1 MTPASETAW
10 QTGASA
16 PVPFLEHR
24 CAGARLDSGDRAAHN
39 RQSFHA
45 DKEMDTR
52 PSALALTPLLLF
64 LALFFGSGLYFTL
77 QGEPMGFYQ
86 LRAPVAILPALAL
99 AAWIAHR
106 RGLRP
111 GEVLLRGMGDPNIM
125 TMCLIF
131 LLAGAFAYV
140 SQAVGAVDAVVS
152 LGIGAVPPAL
162 LLPGLFV
169 VASLISLAIGTS
181 MGTIAAVVPIAL
193 GVADASGLDRALVV
207 GAVIGGA
214 MFGDNL
220 SVISDT
226 TIAATRS
233 QGAEMR
239 DKFRENFRIAL
250 PAALAT
256 MALLALLGDPAPV
269 ATDEPASAWLVLP
282 YVLVLVLALS
292 GLDVILVLGIGV
304 ALAGVTGLVLAPDY
318 DLVQYAGDIWT
329 GFEGMTEILLL
340 SLLIGGVGALMKAAG
355 GLEWLARAIARFAR
369 GQQGPR
375 TGECSI
381 AALSATADVFTAN
394 NTVAILVSGE
404 VARDIA
410 ARHGISPRRAASL
423 LDIFACVPQGL
434 LPYGAQILL
443 AAGLASVS
451 PLALSGSVFYCWIL
465 ALVAVGFMAW
475 PRRVPAP
482 AAEPAAPR
490 AP

>member
-1 MTPASETAW
+1 MERRHP
-10 QTGASA
+10 GD
-16 PVPFLEHR
+16 
-24 CAGARLDSGDRAAHN
+24 RLDRARRRPHN
-39 RQSFHA
+39 RRSFHA
-45 DKEMDTR
+45 DKAMETR

-64 LALFFGSGLYFTL
+64 LALFFGAGLYFTL
-77 QGEPMGFYQ
+77 QGEDMGFYQ

-99 AAWIAHR
+99 AAWIAHC
-106 RGLRP
+106 RGVKP
-111 GEVLLRGMGDPNIM
+111 GETLLRGMGDPNIM

-131 LLAGAFAYV
+131 MLAGAFAYV
-140 SQAVGAVDAVVS
+140 SQAIGAVDAVVS
-152 LGIGAVPPAL
+152 LGIGAVPAGL

-169 VASLISLAIGTS
+169 VAALISLAIGTS
-181 MGTIAAVVPIAL
+181 MGTVAAVVPIAL
-193 GVADASGLDRALVV
+193 GVADAAGLDRALVV
-207 GAVIGGA
+207 GAVLGGA

-256 MALLALLGDPAPV
+256 MLLLAFLGDPAPV
-269 ATDEPASAWLVLP
+269 TTDEAASPWLVLP
-282 YVLVLVLALS
+282 YVLVLALALS
-292 GLDVILVLGIGV
+292 GLDVLLVLGIGI
-304 ALAGVTGLVLAPDY
+304 ALAGGFGLALSPGY
-318 DLVQYAGDIWT
+318 SLVHFAGDIWT

-340 SLLIGGVGALMKAAG
+340 SLLIGGLGALMKAAG
-355 GLEWLARAIARFAR
+355 GLEWLAQVIARFAR
-369 GQQGPR
+369 GRQGRR
-375 TGECSI
+375 TGEFSI

-394 NTVAILVSGE
+394 NTVAILVSGD

-410 ARHGISPRRAASL
+410 QRHGISPRRAASV

-451 PLALSGSVFYCWIL
+451 PLALSGTVFYCWIL
-465 ALVAVGFMAW
+465 ALVTIGFIAW
-475 PRRVPAP
+475 PRRGE
-482 AAEPAAPR
+482 AAEAALAADPG
-490 AP
+490 A